1 MQATNNGL
9 LKEKNVVTH
18 VNMDVTSK
26 SDTSFL
32 LSDIQGC
39 KVERNKQKLGTC
51 MILEDIE
58 SQIGVGLKK
67 TLIWLIPYEH

>member
-1 MQATNNGL
+1 MDYW
-9 LKEKNVVTH
+9 KKKNVVTH

-26 SDTSFL
+26 SDMSFL

-39 KVERNKQKLGTC
+39 KVERNKQKLATC

-67 TLIWLIPYEH
+67 TLICLIPYEH

>member
-1 MQATNNGL
+1 MVYW
-9 LKEKNVVTH
+9 KKKNVVTH

-26 SDTSFL
+26 SDMSFL

-39 KVERNKQKLGTC
+39 EVERNKQKLATC

-58 SQIGVGLKK
+58 SQIGVGL
-67 TLIWLIPYEH
+67 

>member
-9 LKEKNVVTH
+9 LKEKKCFDPCSQRCH
-18 VNMDVTSK
+18 IE
-26 SDTSFL
+26 
-32 LSDIQGC
+32 DIQGC
-39 KVERNKQKLGTC
+39 KVERNKQKLATC

-67 TLIWLIPYEH
+67 TLICLIPYEH